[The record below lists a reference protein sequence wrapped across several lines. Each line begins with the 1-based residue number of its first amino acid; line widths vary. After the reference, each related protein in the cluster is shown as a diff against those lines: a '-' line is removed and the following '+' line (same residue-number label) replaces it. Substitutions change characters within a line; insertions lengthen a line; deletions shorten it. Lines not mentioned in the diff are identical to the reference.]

1 LGNFFITILSELVN
15 SKNNHGGKICTL
27 DLQVMSPESL
37 QAENLSVT
45 KEKSA
50 RFQRARR
57 LPAIIVF
64 L

>member
-1 LGNFFITILSELVN
+1 
-15 SKNNHGGKICTL
+15 
-27 DLQVMSPESL
+27 MSPESL